1 MSSFVNTAAPMMS
14 QSDYMMD
21 DRLSRI
27 QNMCMMVIDG
37 VPVPKY
43 DFIANIKI
51 NGMPYFS
58 VYRRYN
64 NIYEFVVE
72 DYRGDFHVFMN
83 QPIRTIVANL
93 LCLTNQEHNDMSV
106 SNATSF
112 GHNAPIHGDDVIN
125 MPLSVV
131 QTRYV
136 GVTVN
141 LYNILWN
148 YQEACDYCNN
158 ILNQQPMP
166 QSELDMTPPMEMPPT
181 TPVVSANPEVVP
193 DAPKKNLSDTF
204 NEILSKKYDDIH
216 FGPSVVRLSVFIPE
230 FDDDNDAAVKSKSDN
245 KDMSMRHNDIKKRR
259 AEAVAKAIAGKKVA
273 AETGKNVAKKRRRDV
288 SPENDVIEKK
298 EYNLRKNKI
307 RNHNK

>member
-1 MSSFVNTAAPMMS
+1 MMP
-14 QSDYMMD
+14 QIDYMANDNMT
-21 DRLSRI
+21 RLH
-27 QNMCMMVIDG
+27 NMCMMVVDG

-43 DFIANIKI
+43 DYIANIKI
-51 NGMPYFS
+51 NSMPYFT

-93 LCLTNQEHNDMSV
+93 LCLTNQEHDDMSV
-106 SNATSF
+106 SNATSY
-112 GHNAPIHGDDVIN
+112 GHNAPIYGDDVIN

-141 LYNILWN
+141 LYNILWS

-158 ILNQQPMP
+158 ILNQTVMP
-166 QSELDMTPPMEMPPT
+166 QAMPKSELDMMPPMEMPPT
-181 TPVVSANPEVVP
+181 TPVVSATPEVAP

-216 FGPSVVRLSVFIPE
+216 FGPSVVRLSVFVPD
-230 FDDDNDAAVKSKSDN
+230 FDDNDDDESDN

-259 AEAVAKAIAGKKVA
+259 AEAVAKTVAEKANKNEVDKK
-273 AETGKNVAKKRRRDV
+273 TSKKRRRDL
-288 SPENDVIEKK
+288 SPENDVVEKK

-307 RNHNK
+307 RTHNK